1 MILDKITC
9 WFSVHRIG
17 PLCILQNVRGVEGQ
31 QRSSPF
37 CECARCARN
46 GGCFTSATF
55 TKQQRVYAI
64 ISWPWCYWFFGSNGS
79 WEEVMS
85 FVLHLFGSMSPV
97 INLGLYYVTN
107 NLLHSLNLYFLQLED
122 VNQVLALTKYF
133 TVVVSVKKCTFTS
146 NVTRDNLFSFFPK
159 MLCMN
164 TQNYLWCK
172 LL

>member
-1 MILDKITC
+1 
-9 WFSVHRIG
+9 
-17 PLCILQNVRGVEGQ
+17 
-31 QRSSPF
+31 
-37 CECARCARN
+37 
-46 GGCFTSATF
+46 
-55 TKQQRVYAI
+55 
-64 ISWPWCYWFFGSNGS
+64 
-79 WEEVMS
+79 MS

-97 INLGLYYVTN
+97 INLGLCYVTD

-164 TQNYLWCK
+164 TQNYL
-172 LL
+172 